1 MTIAIEGFE
10 QFEDLIKQHE
20 LVILDFWADWCAP
33 CKAFSTVYEQLSEQ
47 YPHIAFGKIN
57 IQEAKELT
65 ETFQIRSIP
74 HLMIVKKGIVIYSE
88 SGSMPESTLN
98 ELIEQALDVDI
109 SKIRSE
115 MHEEIK

>member
-1 MTIAIEGFE
+1 MTIALVGFE

-33 CKAFSTVYEQLSEQ
+33 CKTFSTVYEQVSQ
-47 YPHIAFGKIN
+47 QHPTIAFAKID
-57 IQEAKELT
+57 IQQAKELT

-74 HLMIVKKGIVIYSE
+74 HLMIIKQGIVIYSE

-98 ELIEQALDVDI
+98 ELIEQALEVDI
-109 SKIRSE
+109 SEIRSE
-115 MHEEIK
+115 IEQE